1 LKFIQ
6 DEKKTCWFRGKSD
19 KLERQAMDFHKLSLP
34 EAPLIKVIPPG
45 PKSKELLDF
54 QSAREGSAVSYPKG
68 LPMGLSLAKGATV
81 EDVDGN
87 IYIDFFGG
95 AGVMNVGHS
104 NPEVLAAVSKQLGR
118 LTHSLDV
125 PSPPRADLVKVL
137 TSLLPDSLGKVFFGG
152 PTGSDAVEA
161 AIKLAK
167 YNSQRTALIAFQG
180 GYHGMTAG
188 ALSLTSGRFFKEDF
202 LPLLSD
208 VHFVPYAYCYRCVF
222 GKNPETCEID
232 CAKYLDYI
240 LENPHSG
247 VVKPAAAII
256 EAIQGEGGSIVP
268 PDRFLPLIK
277 DICLKHSVLLIVDEI
292 QAGFCRTGK
301 MFAFEHFGIV
311 PDIMTMSKALGGAG
325 LPISGIAYG
334 RELDTWPPGKHIG
347 TFRGNVLAF
356 AAGHA
361 ALRFMLDKDLAGYSL
376 GLGEKMLSWLKEI
389 EKDSRIIGE
398 ARGKGLMLGVELV
411 KDKAT
416 KEPAPELASQVRT
429 ICHQHGLL
437 VEIGGHF
444 ANVVRFLPPLV
455 LTEDLALKGI
465 DIFEDAVKK
474 AEGPL

>member
-1 LKFIQ
+1 MR
-6 DEKKTCWFRGKSD
+6 EESD
-19 KLERQAMDFHKLSLP
+19 KLKKQAMEFHKLSFP
-34 EAPLIKVIPPG
+34 EAPLIKVTPPG
-45 PKSKELLDF
+45 PKSQELLDF
-54 QSAREGSAVSYPKG
+54 QSSYEGSAVSYPKG
-68 LPMGLSLAKGATV
+68 LPMGLNQAKGATV

-95 AGVMNVGHS
+95 AGVLNVGHS
-104 NPEVLAAVSKQLGR
+104 NPDVLAAVSNQLGK
-118 LTHSLDV
+118 LTHSLDF
-125 PSPPRADLVKVL
+125 PSFPRADLVKTL
-137 TSLLPDSLGKVFFGG
+137 ASLLPDSLGKIFFCG

-161 AIKLAK
+161 AVKLAK
-167 YNSQRTALIAFQG
+167 YNSQRTTLIAFQG

-188 ALSLTSGRFFKEDF
+188 ALSLSSGRVFKEDF
-202 LPLLSD
+202 LPLLPD

-222 GKNPETCEID
+222 GKIPESCEID
-232 CAKYLDYI
+232 CAQYLDYL
-240 LENPHSG
+240 LEDPHSG

-268 PDRFLPLIK
+268 PDRYLSRVK

-311 PDIMTMSKALGGAG
+311 PDIMTMSKALGGVG
-325 LPISGIAYG
+325 LPISGIAYR

-361 ALRFMLDKDLAGYSL
+361 ALRFMSEYDLASYSYN
-376 GLGEKMLSWLKEI
+376 LGEKMLSWLKEI
-389 EKDSRIIGE
+389 EKDSKIIGE

-411 KDKAT
+411 KDKGT
-416 KEPAPELASQVRT
+416 KEPAPGLTNQVRT
-429 ICHQHGLL
+429 LCHQHGLL

-444 ANVVRFLPPLV
+444 SNVIRFLPPLV
-455 LTEDLALKGI
+455 LTEELALKGI
-465 DIFEDAVKK
+465 EIFEDAIKK
-474 AEGPL
+474 TERIL